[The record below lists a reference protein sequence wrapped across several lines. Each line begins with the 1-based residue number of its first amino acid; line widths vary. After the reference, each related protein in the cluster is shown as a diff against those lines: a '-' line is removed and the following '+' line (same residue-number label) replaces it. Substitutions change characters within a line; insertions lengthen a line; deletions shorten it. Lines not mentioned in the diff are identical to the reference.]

1 MHPPEEVGVM
11 TTMNSPSAP
20 QKPKLLDR
28 FREAIRARHYS
39 RRTEDAYIGWI
50 KRYIFFHGKRHPAEM
65 GAEEVT
71 QFLSAL
77 ALDGHVAASTQN
89 QALSALLFLYQ
100 DVLQQDL
107 PWLDGIVRAK
117 RPMRL
122 PVVLTR
128 EEVQAVL
135 TRLHGTPRLMAT
147 LLYGAGLRLLEC
159 AELRVK
165 DVDFSLN
172 QILVRNGKGQKD
184 RVTVLPAAL
193 KRDLARHLEDVR
205 QQHQKDLSKGAGWVE
220 LPGALERKYPN
231 AGREWGWHWVFPAT
245 SMYVHRES
253 GKRRRHHLH
262 ESVVQRA
269 VKEAVRRA
277 GIAKPAT
284 CHTFRHSG
292 VYPAFCGTTHLLE
305 DGYDIRT
312 VQELLGHKDVSTTM
326 IYTHVLNRGPAAV
339 RSPADRLLTSSI
351 PPEEIGCKILQ
362 PSSAA
367 LMPPAMGRAK
377 YIQPVPAHPQNSDEG
392 NRLQLLQ
399 P

>member
-1 MHPPEEVGVM
+1 M

-28 FREAIRARHYS
+28 VREAIRARHYS
-39 RRTEDAYIGWI
+39 RRT
-50 KRYIFFHGKRHPAEM
+50 
-65 GAEEVT
+65 
-71 QFLSAL
+71 
-77 ALDGHVAASTQN
+77 
-89 QALSALLFLYQ
+89 
-100 DVLQQDL
+100 
-107 PWLDGIVRAK
+107 
-117 RPMRL
+117 
-122 PVVLTR
+122 
-128 EEVQAVL
+128 
-135 TRLHGTPRLMAT
+135 
-147 LLYGAGLRLLEC
+147 
-159 AELRVK
+159 
-165 DVDFSLN
+165 VDFSLN

-305 DGYDIRT
+305 DGYLSAVPSTAQAGDIRT

-339 RSPADRLLTSSI
+339 RSPADRLLASSI

-367 LMPPAMGRAK
+367 FMPPAMGRAK
-377 YIQPVPAHPQNSDEG
+377 YIQPVPAHPQNSDER
-392 NRLQLLQ
+392 NRLHD
-399 P
+399 PAA